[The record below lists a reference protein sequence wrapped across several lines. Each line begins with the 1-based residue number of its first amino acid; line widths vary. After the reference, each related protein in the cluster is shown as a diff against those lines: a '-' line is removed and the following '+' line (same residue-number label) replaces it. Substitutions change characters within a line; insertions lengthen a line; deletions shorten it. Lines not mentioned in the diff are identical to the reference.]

1 MKGLILSLLF
11 IPSWVLACPTCSDIV
26 TDGPSNGLPMTF
38 LILCIFIA
46 LIYIPFFM
54 LFRAAKT
61 YDPKNGDGH
70 S

>member
-1 MKGLILSLLF
+1 MKGIFFFLLLI
-11 IPSWVLACPTCSDIV
+11 PGWALACPTCSDIV
-26 TDGPSNGLPMTF
+26 TEGPSNGLPKTF
-38 LILCIFIA
+38 LILCIFIG
-46 LIYIPFFM
+46 LIYIPLFM